1 MNACALEF
9 GDGSF
14 DAVLDKGTMDSVLC
28 GEGSINNVANL
39 CMEVSRCGLLSRRRH
54 ECYGWARCH
63 DGGDRVA
70 LPL

>member
-14 DAVLDKGTMDSVLC
+14 DCVLDKGTMDSILC

-39 CMEVSRCGLLSRRRH
+39 CMEVSRCVFFGMM
-54 ECYGWARCH
+54 
-63 DGGDRVA
+63 GDHMKNQSIDCPA
-70 LPL
+70 SH

>member
-14 DAVLDKGTMDSVLC
+14 DAVLDKGTMDSILC

-39 CMEVSRCGLLSRRRH
+39 CMEVSRCVLWKISQRGLFYRLMVSPMP
-54 ECYGWARCH
+54 
-63 DGGDRVA
+63 D
-70 LPL
+70 PP